1 LLKKVD
7 ETKDHWSRTLGFDK
21 EDGNVAKG
29 LLLDML
35 CGKKVCAR
43 HATFSRSPPRAYVC
57 EDVMQVVVQASKRVM
72 SEIATL
78 IATRTHHFVTIRS
91 VAPSNLKAIAAL
103 SHALKQMI
111 SVNFMMLTVAGN
123 VSPIDL
129 QQVLVGCKESSLRI
143 ILRR

>member
-1 LLKKVD
+1 MRQEGVRAAP
-7 ETKDHWSRTLGFDK
+7 HAVTLSSP
-21 EDGNVAKG
+21 
-29 LLLDML
+29 
-35 CGKKVCAR
+35 VCV
-43 HATFSRSPPRAYVC
+43 RACVRES
-57 EDVMQVVVQASKRVM
+57 EDVMQAVVQASQRVM

-78 IATRTHHFVTIRS
+78 IATRTHHFVTVRS